1 MDLDNSEMSELA
13 LNIATIIFSTFDLSE
28 FVHSH
33 ETELHLAISS
43 RNDALRDFI
52 ILRNASAAVKFLRT
66 FALSSSHCL
75 KKLLAM
81 DVFRE
86 RLTDSANVGQVVRF
100 SEDDPLLQLNCIAVL
115 KTLAAFPEGR
125 DFLHSKGIVDDILSS
140 LVSPEANPF
149 ANLLMPGFLSFLGE
163 VAAFEPVKY
172 LGPADSPTPFTSCI
186 GACTRDISS
195 TIFLTALETVGFLC
209 RSPEG
214 KLAIAGHL
222 AEAGALSH
230 VLPTLGRLLQN
241 SPSELLTRVLNVMAD
256 VLRLPRS
263 MPVDGAAPLAQMT
276 WLWLSRISGSP
287 APEVFK
293 NDALKIFERIWT
305 LARQPFYDVRQAAL
319 LLLEAIMTE
328 PWGVTLLM
336 DQPGFIEYLL
346 NRSTENSL
354 ASEGSSLLPV
364 KFAIISQAYNTQE
377 KWCGTCPQWREIDDE
392 TLARLGEYV
401 RCGPWGSVRAEAAV
415 ALDQG

>member
-1 MDLDNSEMSELA
+1 MMLLVDIASLDPTSLGILEEARCLEP
-13 LNIATIIFSTFDLSE
+13 LLS
-28 FVHSH
+28 
-33 ETELHLAISS
+33 
-43 RNDALRDFI
+43 
-52 ILRNASAAVKFLRT
+52 
-66 FALSSSHCL
+66 
-75 KKLLAM
+75 
-81 DVFRE
+81 VFRK
-86 RLTDSANVGQVVRF
+86 
-100 SEDDPLLQLNCIAVL
+100 DDPLLQLNCITVL

-172 LGPADSPTPFTSCI
+172 LGSADSPTPFTSCI
-186 GACTRDISS
+186 GACARDVSS

-241 SPSELLTRVLNVMAD
+241 SPSELITRVLNVMAD

-263 MPVDGAAPLAQMT
+263 MPVDRAASLAQMT
-276 WLWLSRISGSP
+276 WLWLSRISGSS

-328 PWGVTLLM
+328 PWGIALLM

-354 ASEGSSLLPV
+354 ASEGTSLLPV

-392 TLARLGEYV
+392 TFARLGEYV
-401 RCGPWGSVRAEAAV
+401 RCGPWGSVRTEAAV